1 MTLYE
6 KKAAK
11 QAELLE
17 LKEAIEAGDE
27 DAIAKG
33 DEIASALAELEE
45 SIAALER
52 AQAALESVGTPEEED
67 ETPMEDAK
75 SLGEF
80 AVKNLDFT
88 AIKSGMSKSAGTQF
102 GFKAATDAHTS
113 VPVYVNDTNIV
124 DIQRNLEIR
133 SLFGAEQISGNALN
147 YYVMGAKEGTAPA
160 SVAENAQKGQF
171 HISYEPKTAS
181 LQKIAGWFY
190 DTDELIEDNA
200 YLKSA
205 IDNRG
210 LYELDTA
217 IESYLLTT
225 LLGTSGIQTTSQAPS
240 ADNIFGAMM
249 KVKTATGYNADAIVI
264 NPTDYETLRLAKDG
278 GTTGQYYGGGYFYA
292 PYGNGNVAQ
301 QPGLWGLNTVV
312 TPSVAAGT
320 VLVGAFGQGAAVIT
334 KAGEGSRIEV
344 VTGDHDDRTNNRVT
358 VIVEE
363 RLALAVRVPS
373 AFVKV
378 SA

>member
-6 KKAAK
+6 KKSAK

-52 AQAALESVGTPEEED
+52 AQAALESVGTTEEED

-133 SLFGAEQISGNALN
+133 SLFGAEQISGNA
-147 YYVMGAKEGTAPA
+147 
-160 SVAENAQKGQF
+160 
-171 HISYEPKTAS
+171 
-181 LQKIAGWFY
+181 
-190 DTDELIEDNA
+190 
-200 YLKSA
+200 
-205 IDNRG
+205 
-210 LYELDTA
+210 
-217 IESYLLTT
+217 
-225 LLGTSGIQTTSQAPS
+225 
-240 ADNIFGAMM
+240 
-249 KVKTATGYNADAIVI
+249 
-264 NPTDYETLRLAKDG
+264 
-278 GTTGQYYGGGYFYA
+278 
-292 PYGNGNVAQ
+292 
-301 QPGLWGLNTVV
+301 
-312 TPSVAAGT
+312 
-320 VLVGAFGQGAAVIT
+320 
-334 KAGEGSRIEV
+334 
-344 VTGDHDDRTNNRVT
+344 
-358 VIVEE
+358 
-363 RLALAVRVPS
+363 
-373 AFVKV
+373 
-378 SA
+378 